1 MREKRGRF
9 YLILIW
15 VETVASVGDVCP
27 NLETSK
33 LFTKILR
40 ESESKTLDFYC
51 QNVLFDLRLFKLCSK
66 EKPVLMPPQ
75 LVRKSN
81 QGEVYQ
87 KEKGKGLFFGKI
99 QYFSIFLC
107 THLLNTV
114 YSYFREEKCQNATSI
129 WLETSIVA
137 QHPQG
142 WAGIHKAA
150 LVANILC
157 ANFPKAAIIYRPNCQ
172 FMFQIG

>member
-1 MREKRGRF
+1 M
-9 YLILIW
+9 
-15 VETVASVGDVCP
+15 
-27 NLETSK
+27 
-33 LFTKILR
+33 
-40 ESESKTLDFYC
+40 
-51 QNVLFDLRLFKLCSK
+51 
-66 EKPVLMPPQ
+66 
-75 LVRKSN
+75 
-81 QGEVYQ
+81 YQ

-114 YSYFREEKCQNATSI
+114 YSYFREEKSQNATSI
-129 WLETSIVA
+129 WPETSIVA

-172 FMFQIG
+172 FMFQIGWYQHLHLCKSFHFSCWSCLHGPTHPFPKKSPDVDKIFCPGDFSPCSFIEVTVNAYVLSSYLSNCTLEVSILSCQLQGIS